1 MIHKHSLIVQVQ
13 SFNFCFPTQE
23 AKGCPINMAIG
34 FHFHPLFGSPVFALS
49 MEWPHK
55 DQHVYSRERGMSAAG
70 KTKWQFHVDRVRIQN
85 NVL

>member
-23 AKGCPINMAIG
+23 AKGCPINIAIG

-49 MEWPHK
+49 ME
-55 DQHVYSRERGMSAAG
+55 
-70 KTKWQFHVDRVRIQN
+70 
-85 NVL
+85 